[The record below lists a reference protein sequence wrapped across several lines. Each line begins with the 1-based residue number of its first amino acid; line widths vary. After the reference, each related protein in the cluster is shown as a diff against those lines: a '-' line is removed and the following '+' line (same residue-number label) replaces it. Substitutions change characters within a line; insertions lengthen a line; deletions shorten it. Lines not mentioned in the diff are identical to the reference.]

1 MSFLR
6 ARSEQQIQERIQ
18 EIVNAASEIY
28 NELGYDGLSF
38 SVIAEYTK
46 FTRPNIY
53 KYFKT
58 KDEILLEMLKADT
71 VAWIT
76 SLTNSFKLNKIY
88 AVEEI
93 AEIWVGSLIKH
104 SRLLEL
110 YSFLFTTIEKNVSV
124 EALAKF
130 KQETVPVYQT
140 QLVHLVEQL
149 FPRATPTNVYDFITA
164 QMTLAI
170 GLYPMCQMNELQLKA
185 VEMSGIQYTAPEF
198 KRSCKLYVYQL
209 MYCLENGIEIK
220 N

>member
-1 MSFLR
+1 MSFIR

-18 EIVNAASEIY
+18 EIINAASDIY
-28 NELGYDGLSF
+28 NELGYEGLSF
-38 SVIAEYTK
+38 SVISEHTK

-71 VAWIT
+71 IAWIT
-76 SLTNSFKLNKIY
+76 ALTNSFKLNKIY
-88 AVEEI
+88 SIAEI
-93 AEIWVGSLIKH
+93 AEIWVESLIKH

-110 YSFLFTTIEKNVSV
+110 YSLLCTTIEKNVSV

-149 FPRATPTNVYDFITA
+149 FPRATPTSVYDFITA

-185 VEMSGIQYTAPEF
+185 VEMSGIQYTTPDF
-198 KRSCKLYVYQL
+198 KRSYKLYVYQL

-220 N
+220 S